1 MVSDPKNGDDDDLVD
16 QVVDPETRFADL
28 ESPFGDPEQSGLI
41 PEVSSSFEPTD
52 TETETATPESADFS
66 EVDPELLNRFVLSA
80 VLIKA
85 GIILFSA
92 GVLVIGFRGQ
102 TGLGS
107 AIILAGVLAIVRA
120 AQHSRARNRT
130 GSTHTETHPSPG
142 TTDQTSTDTADNS
155 NTDTNSVSTDTA
167 DNSATEPDVETN
179 ATPTQIPNDSDERN
193 R

>member
-107 AIILAGVLAIVRA
+107 AIILAGALAIVRA
-120 AQHSRARNRT
+120 AQHSRTRHRT

-142 TTDQTSTDTADNS
+142 TADQT
-155 NTDTNSVSTDTA
+155 STDTA
-167 DNSATEPDVETN
+167 DNSATEPDVEKN